1 MREVYAILGRASSK
15 NGDVSGQA
23 DMPSLTL
30 SGGTFTITVVVC
42 RPRHCLRRCIFVRG
56 TPVRID
62 ATPRQPAAS
71 TRGRLAPASP
81 IRKLMPSAHAAM
93 ARGIRIHHLN
103 IGQPDF
109 ATPEPI
115 RAAITGFAG
124 QTVAYAP
131 SQGLPEAIAAWAAYY
146 RQACGVEL
154 PAEQVLV
161 TAGGSE
167 AGVFA
172 MMAVA
177 DPGDEILV
185 FDPSYTNYCGFAV
198 MAGVTLRSLLLQ
210 SANGYAL
217 PPAATIAAAITP
229 RTRAIVLCNP
239 GNPTGAV
246 YAERD
251 VRMLLDVAEHK
262 GIALIVDEVYREF
275 VFDGLPRTSVLAI
288 PGAMGRTV
296 LIDSVSKR
304 FNACGARIG
313 CLSSANEEI
322 MSAALR
328 FAQARLSAPVVE
340 QLALVPLLSD
350 PLRYTATLA
359 AAYERR
365 RDAVLAALSALPC
378 ITHSRPHGAFYL
390 ILGLPVADG
399 EDFARWML
407 EHFSV
412 DGETVMVAPLEG
424 FYVTPGHGTN
434 EVRLAFVLDEERLA
448 RAVRILGAGLEEYA
462 RHARPVRV
470 TP

>member
-1 MREVYAILGRASSK
+1 
-15 NGDVSGQA
+15 
-23 DMPSLTL
+23 MPSLTL

-42 RPRHCLRRCIFVRG
+42 RPRGCPRRRVFVRG

-62 ATPRQPAAS
+62 ATPRLPAAS
-71 TRGRLAPASP
+71 RRGRAAPASP
-81 IRKLMPSAHAAM
+81 IRKLMPAAHAVM

-115 RAAITGFAG
+115 RAAITGFAL

-131 SQGLPEAIAAWAAYY
+131 SQGLPEAITAWTTYY
-146 RQACGVEL
+146 RQTCGVAL

-167 AGVFA
+167 AGIFA

-210 SANGYAL
+210 AADGYAL

-239 GNPTGAV
+239 SNPTGAV
-246 YAERD
+246 YDERD

-262 GIALIVDEVYREF
+262 GIALIVDEVYREL
-275 VFDGLPRTSVLAI
+275 VFDGLPQTSVLAI
-288 PGAMGRTV
+288 PGAMERTV

-304 FNACGARIG
+304 FNACGSRVGCWNTSPSTARRSWWRRSRASTSRPATARTRCG
-313 CLSSANEEI
+313 WPSCWTRSAWRAPCASSA
-322 MSAALR
+322 R
-328 FAQARLSAPVVE
+328 GWRPT
-340 QLALVPLLSD
+340 P
-350 PLRYTATLA
+350 AT
-359 AAYERR
+359 
-365 RDAVLAALSALPC
+365 
-378 ITHSRPHGAFYL
+378 H
-390 ILGLPVADG
+390 
-399 EDFARWML
+399 
-407 EHFSV
+407 
-412 DGETVMVAPLEG
+412 
-424 FYVTPGHGTN
+424 
-434 EVRLAFVLDEERLA
+434 
-448 RAVRILGAGLEEYA
+448 
-462 RHARPVRV
+462 
-470 TP
+470 

>member
-1 MREVYAILGRASSK
+1 MCRRGRGNMREVYAILGRASSK

-93 ARGIRIHHLN
+93 A
-103 IGQPDF
+103 
-109 ATPEPI
+109 
-115 RAAITGFAG
+115 
-124 QTVAYAP
+124 
-131 SQGLPEAIAAWAAYY
+131 
-146 RQACGVEL
+146 GV
-154 PAEQVLV
+154 
-161 TAGGSE
+161 
-167 AGVFA
+167 
-172 MMAVA
+172 
-177 DPGDEILV
+177 I
-185 FDPSYTNYCGFAV
+185 
-198 MAGVTLRSLLLQ
+198 LRSLLLQ

>member
-1 MREVYAILGRASSK
+1 
-15 NGDVSGQA
+15 
-23 DMPSLTL
+23 MPSLTL

-42 RPRHCLRRCIFVRG
+42 RPRGCPRRRVFVRG

-62 ATPRQPAAS
+62 ATPRLPAAS
-71 TRGRLAPASP
+71 RRGRAAPASP
-81 IRKLMPSAHAAM
+81 IRKLMPAAHAVM

-115 RAAITGFAG
+115 RAAITGFAL

-131 SQGLPEAIAAWAAYY
+131 SQGLPEAITAWTTYY
-146 RQACGVEL
+146 RQTCGVAL

-167 AGVFA
+167 AGIFA

-210 SANGYAL
+210 AADGYAL

-239 GNPTGAV
+239 SNPTGAV
-246 YAERD
+246 YDERD

-262 GIALIVDEVYREF
+262 GIALIVDEVYREI
-275 VFDGLPRTSVLAI
+275 VFDG
-288 PGAMGRTV
+288 
-296 LIDSVSKR
+296 
-304 FNACGARIG
+304 
-313 CLSSANEEI
+313 
-322 MSAALR
+322 
-328 FAQARLSAPVVE
+328 FAQARLSAPAVE

-350 PLRYTATLA
+350 PLPYTATLA
-359 AAYERR
+359 AEYERR
-365 RDAVLAALSALPC
+365 RDAVLAALSALPG

-424 FYVTPGHGTN
+424 FYVMPGHGRN
-434 EVRLAFVLDEERLA
+434 AVRLAFVLDEERLA
-448 RAVRILGAGLEEYA
+448 RAVRILGAGLEAYA
-462 RHARPVRV
+462 RHAHPARV
-470 TP
+470 A